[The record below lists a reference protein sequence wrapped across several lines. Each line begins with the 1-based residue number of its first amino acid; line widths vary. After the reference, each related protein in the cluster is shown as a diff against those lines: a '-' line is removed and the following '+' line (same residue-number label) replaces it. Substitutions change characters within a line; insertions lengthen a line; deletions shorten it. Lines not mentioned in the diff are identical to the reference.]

1 MCSCELSKNSFD
13 IFFTIFLPLFYHF
26 FTKQLSSV
34 EAVISYRRTDLT
46 TRSLPSCRFFCKA
59 RLLGFVAF
67 CRILSPCRSSVE
79 IMSCS
84 ASTISI
90 STKGDVSEI
99 SVKTLTWWLGISLTF
114 LVFSPRIGNILQQ
127 AARSSVFDTPHADWW
142 FWKRR
147 WSWNLLRWTR
157 SGRPMSR
164 SLGLPIKCHSMSLI
178 FVDFVDPGIW
188 HCMLAFMTLICASF

>member
-1 MCSCELSKNSFD
+1 MCSCESAQFWH
-13 IFFTIFLPLFYHF
+13 LPHYKTTLV
-26 FTKQLSSV
+26 TWSSL
-34 EAVISYRRTDLT
+34 SYRHLISPRFV
-46 TRSLPSCRFFCKA
+46 RSLTSLIDLVFFWIFCKA
-59 RLLGFVAF
+59 RLLGFVA
-67 CRILSPCRSSVE
+67 LSHFA
-79 IMSCS
+79 MSLFSGDNELLSIHIHHIHVGRCFRNCENFDLVTCS
-84 ASTISI
+84 
-90 STKGDVSEI
+90 
-99 SVKTLTWWLGISLTF
+99 F
-114 LVFSPRIGNILQQ
+114 LEPVFSPRIGNILQQ

-142 FWKRR
+142 FWKPR